1 MRAPEIAHDVF
12 CRVAYFVVSD
22 NHTALRAE
30 HGEAA
35 WHGSVIG
42 KTAVA
47 VQFNPICKT
56 SFDVIERERP
66 LHMARDL
73 DTLPGSQGA
82 VNLASRFA
90 KLCLHYLNGRIKID
104 IVLIRVIFQILQPP
118 FQFKDRFFKIEWL

>member
-1 MRAPEIAHDVF
+1 MPSAPPDPPSPTTAAIIGTRSPIISRRFTAIASEMWRSSDPIPGN
-12 CRVAYFVVSD
+12 APGVS
-22 NHTALRAE
+22 
-30 HGEAA
+30 
-35 WHGSVIG
+35 I
-42 KTAVA
+42 
-47 VQFNPICKT
+47 
-56 SFDVIERERP
+56 DVIERERP